1 MNQKNQTEQSP
12 YGRIE
17 MSNNKIDEKLTKISK
32 QLDDLEQLISKLC
45 EVFADWTD
53 IQVEESNKPDKK
65 QPQPYIS

>member
-1 MNQKNQTEQSP
+1 
-12 YGRIE
+12 

>member
-53 IQVEESNKPDKK
+53 I
-65 QPQPYIS
+65 